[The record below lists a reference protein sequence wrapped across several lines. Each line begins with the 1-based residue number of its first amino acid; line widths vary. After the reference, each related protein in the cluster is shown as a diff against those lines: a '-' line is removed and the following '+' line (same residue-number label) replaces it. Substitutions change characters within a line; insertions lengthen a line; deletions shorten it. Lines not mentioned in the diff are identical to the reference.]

1 MALIDGTTDDL
12 AEIAKVARAWYDGA
26 GLSDIR
32 RAAPFVHLTGR
43 FEVPD
48 RDPARLTQ
56 SEWQHLRTEASEL
69 EYPWKPAYQ
78 VLVEAAHAEP
88 VLRALFP
95 LASHGVLRFSTT
107 THPRLSIVA
116 PRLVT
121 HDIDRYSLAMTVMD
135 EDSALFATA
144 PEAVAAAVDRLP
156 DGLTPVALGC

>member
-1 MALIDGTTDDL
+1 MSLIDGTTDDL
-12 AEIAKVARAWYDGA
+12 AEVAKAARAWHDGA

-69 EYPWKPAYQ
+69 EYPWQPAYQ
-78 VLVEAAHAEP
+78 ALVEAAHAEP
-88 VLRALFP
+88 VLRALYP
-95 LASHGVLRFSTT
+95 LTSHGVLRFSTT
-107 THPRLSIVA
+107 THPRPSIVG

-121 HDIDRYSLAMTVMD
+121 HDVDRYSLTMTVMD
-135 EDSALFATA
+135 EDSVEFATA
-144 PEAVAAAVDRLP
+144 PEAVAAAAYRLT
-156 DGLTPVALGC
+156 GLTPVTLGR